1 MALPGLI
8 LRLPTDAKMT
18 ASPCHA
24 YALEAPLRE
33 ELPEGF
39 FFSIFNPVILF
50 EDVHDGLKELRL
62 LVCLPQL
69 DPRGL
74 DLLLWGK
81 RLGRPGFGDS
91 AHGRK

>member
-1 MALPGLI
+1 MVQLARTQPRLTRPAVAHQRRCRGFSSISPLMALPGLI

-39 FFSIFNPVILF
+39 FFDF
-50 EDVHDGLKELRL
+50 
-62 LVCLPQL
+62 
-69 DPRGL
+69 
-74 DLLLWGK
+74 
-81 RLGRPGFGDS
+81 
-91 AHGRK
+91 